1 MKTPVKKTPVI
12 ENKKSRR
19 NYEILETLE
28 AGIVLTGS
36 EVKSLRLGR
45 AEITDAHA
53 VPQKTELMLINLRID
68 PYENAGYVNHEE
80 TRSRK
85 LLLHK
90 KEIIKL
96 ISRIREKRLAVIPL
110 KIYFNDRGKV
120 KVLLGIGRGKKL
132 SDQRQDERKQEA
144 KREIERALKEANRK

>member
-1 MKTPVKKTPVI
+1 MKSPRKKTPVI

-19 NYEILETLE
+19 NYEIMETLE

-36 EVKSLRLGR
+36 EVKSLRNGR
-45 AEITDAHA
+45 AEISDAYA
-53 VPQKTELMLINLRID
+53 TPFRSELMLLNLRID
-68 PYENAGYVNHEE
+68 AYVNAGYINHEE
-80 TRSRK
+80 TRTRK

-90 KEIIKL
+90 KEILRL
-96 ISRIREKRLAVIPL
+96 ISIIKEKSLTVVPL

-132 SDQRQDERKQEA
+132 ADKRQDERKKEA
-144 KREIERALKEANRK
+144 DREIEKAMKAVNRR